1 MEEVRGAGVKS
12 HKITL
17 NNRGT
22 GTITGVVAV
31 ISFDPNEVLLETE
44 QGMLLIKG
52 TELNVTKLTLDK
64 GEVDV
69 DGRVDSFTYSD
80 MKPGIKGENGLF
92 ERLFK

>member
-1 MEEVRGAGVKS
+1 MEEVRNVKGQR
-12 HKITL
+12 ITL
-17 NNRGT
+17 NNRGN
-22 GTITGVVAV
+22 GVITGVNAV

-52 TELNVTKLTLDK
+52 NELNVTKLTLDK
-64 GEVDV
+64 GEVEV

-80 MKPGIKGENGLF
+80 MKPGLKGENGFF

>member
-1 MEEVRGAGVKS
+1 MEEVRNVKGQR
-12 HKITL
+12 ITL
-17 NNRGT
+17 NNRGN
-22 GTITGVVAV
+22 GVITGVNAV

-52 TELNVTKLTLDK
+52 NELNVTKLTLDK
-64 GEVDV
+64 GEVEV

-80 MKPGIKGENGLF
+80 VKPGLKGENGFF